1 MPELENAEPEQEIP
15 RVELPPESLMP
26 KMDIENDYEP
36 GNLEEV
42 E

>member
-1 MPELENAEPEQEIP
+1 MPELENAEPEIH
-15 RVELPPESLMP
+15 RAELPPESLMP
-26 KMDIENDYEP
+26 ETDTENNYETV